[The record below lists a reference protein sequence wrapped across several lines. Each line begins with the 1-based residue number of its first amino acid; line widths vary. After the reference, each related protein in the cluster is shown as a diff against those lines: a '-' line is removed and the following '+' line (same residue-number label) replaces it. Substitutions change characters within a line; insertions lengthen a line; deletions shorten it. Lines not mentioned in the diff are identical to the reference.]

1 MCFVIQEEL
10 SKGNSFQNDDFIFDA
25 DQYNYLINKRV
36 ALSNKSLI
44 NNPQQLEY
52 VLQQFEEIDPIFL
65 DQLQYFYTVSKE
77 KEGKTIEKKITVLHI
92 ALGLDNSK
100 SINMILKY
108 LSKLDYSSFDNI

>member
-44 NNPQQLEY
+44 NNP
-52 VLQQFEEIDPIFL
+52 
-65 DQLQYFYTVSKE
+65 
-77 KEGKTIEKKITVLHI
+77 
-92 ALGLDNSK
+92 
-100 SINMILKY
+100 
-108 LSKLDYSSFDNI
+108 